1 MTRWLDHRIARWL
14 PWLPCSPGS
23 LCASFNNVDHLCQQC
38 GTTVED
44 GRPFCP
50 QCRAPQ
56 IHVHVETADALVGE
70 DFGPVGDFSPETAA
84 DSSAESPPR
93 RSYESGETMDRRI
106 AGRAALK
113 AGVAGILIGMIP
125 LLGVVLTGAL
135 AVYFYRRESK
145 LRLPAALA
153 ARLGAAAAVVPFG
166 ISAFLFVIRIFVFH
180 GQPEYIKALTQLAQ
194 GMGINAA
201 DPDFQAGIHN
211 LFTPAWLV
219 MIFLFGML
227 ITVVLGLVGGALA
240 SLLQR
245 SGNTRG

>member
-1 MTRWLDHRIARWL
+1 
-14 PWLPCSPGS
+14 
-23 LCASFNNVDHLCQQC
+23 
-38 GTTVED
+38 
-44 GRPFCP
+44 
-50 QCRAPQ
+50 
-56 IHVHVETADALVGE
+56 
-70 DFGPVGDFSPETAA
+70 
-84 DSSAESPPR
+84 
-93 RSYESGETMDRRI
+93 MDRRI

-145 LRLPAALA
+145 LTLPAALA
-153 ARLGAAAAVVPFG
+153 ARLGAAAAVVTFG
-166 ISAFLFVIRIFVFH
+166 ISAFLLVIRIFVFH
-180 GQPEYIKALTQLAQ
+180 GQPEYIKSLTQIAQ

-211 LFTPAWLV
+211 LFTPVGLV
-219 MIFLFGML
+219 MTFFFWML
-227 ITVVLGLVGGALA
+227 ITVVLGLAGGALA